1 MISMR
6 EFLNAIAQ
14 DLEKGGTSSRELL
27 ALQFEQDTANVKVLV
42 GREPHAANYPSLE
55 YIFGMVI
62 QTCEQDGITPN
73 QLERITFFDTEI
85 NMECSGPSGEAI
97 YTYPIPGLTVH

>member
-1 MISMR
+1 MLSIR

-14 DLEKGGTSSRELL
+14 DLAASGTSSRELL
-27 ALQFEQDTANVKVLV
+27 ALQFDRKTENVKVLV

-55 YIFGMVI
+55 HIFGMVA
-62 QTCEQDGITPN
+62 QTCEEDGICPE

-85 NMECSGPSGEAI
+85 NVECSSSRGDAL
-97 YTYPIPGLTVH
+97 YTYPIESLTLH